1 MNAAAALSRDALMPR
16 RPAGMGVG
24 LVLALLA
31 HALLVAALA
40 FSVRWKASE
49 PAGIEAELW
58 AAVPQIAA
66 PRAAAPEPAPA
77 PVEVKPSPPP
87 PPPPPKV
94 EPTPTPVPDAQIAI
108 EKARREEQKRE
119 ELRREALKRE
129 EEKRE
134 ADKREQTRREEARR
148 EEEKKKAEDK
158 REQARLDQQRAKEE
172 LDRKRKE
179 QAAKAKQDADLAAIR
194 QANLE
199 RMMGQAGAT
208 GAPNSTGTA
217 ARSAGPSAGYAGRI
231 RARIQPNIVFAD
243 NVSGNPLATVEVR
256 AAPDGTIV
264 GMRLVKSSGV
274 KAWDDAVLRAVE
286 KTEVLPRDTD
296 GRVPAKF
303 EIDFRPRD

>member
-1 MNAAAALSRDALMPR
+1 MPQ

-24 LVLALLA
+24 LMLALLA

-66 PRAAAPEPAPA
+66 PRAAAPEPSPA

-87 PPPPPKV
+87 PPPPKA
-94 EPTPTPVPDAQIAI
+94 EPAPTPVPDAQIAI

-119 ELRREALKRE
+119 ELKREA
-129 EEKRE
+129 EKRE
-134 ADKREQTRREEARR
+134 AEKREQAKREEARR
-148 EEEKKKAEDK
+148 EEERKKAEDK

-172 LDRKRKE
+172 LDRKKKE
-179 QAAKAKQDADLAAIR
+179 QAAKAKQEEEKLESIR

-208 GAPNSTGTA
+208 GAPGSTGTA
-217 ARSAGPSAGYAGRI
+217 VRSAGPSAGYAGRI

-264 GMRLVKSSGV
+264 GMRLVRSSGV
-274 KAWDDAVLRAVE
+274 KAWDDAVMRAIE